1 MSLLCVKSN
10 IWKFWLFFFFAS
22 WHPISSSVIFF
33 RVLSA
38 LFWVD
43 AEARHRQ
50 IQTPFKVNY
59 LLTSSRCVCR
69 SKFIHPKSDLLRNKA
84 PTLTVRRD
92 SMSRNSISSTINDDF
107 SMREASLIIK
117 NLLSHRGSIH
127 CLAVVVSL
135 TPLSQVLQSIKQLVA
150 KSLKST

>member
-10 IWKFWLFFFFAS
+10 IWKVLTFFFAS

-43 AEARHRQ
+43 AEARNRQ

-92 SMSRNSISSTINDDF
+92 SVSRNSISSTINVDF

-150 KSLKST
+150 KILKST